1 MTKSCFESHAKSAAV
16 GGLIP
21 ADYCTNVLGILG
33 VKILNP
39 KFYII
44 FAAFLS
50 CGLEL
55 LRIPEFCRLAL
66 RLCFAASFEYENIK
80 SDFQF
85 DFEFGLH
92 LAWTLVIFSVQA
104 ELEYYST
111 IFKVLRIIR
120 TNLRHSVK
128 TV

>member
-1 MTKSCFESHAKSAAV
+1 MAPFSS
-16 GGLIP
+16 II
-21 ADYCTNVLGILG
+21 YG
-33 VKILNP
+33 VQNLLFAEFGNFGCENFDP
-39 KFYII
+39 HFYII

-104 ELEYYST
+104 GLE
-111 IFKVLRIIR
+111 
-120 TNLRHSVK
+120 
-128 TV
+128 